1 VKPCILST
9 IGDIALA
16 IGAEF
21 KNYLDIVFHILQQAA
36 QTQVDKTDFDMID
49 YINELREGCLEAY
62 TGIIQGLKGDVENK
76 INPDVNLA
84 GPQIPVMLQLIELIA
99 KDEDHSDSNVA
110 SCAGLLG

>member
-1 VKPCILST
+1 
-9 IGDIALA
+9 
-16 IGAEF
+16 
-21 KNYLDIVFHILQQAA
+21 
-36 QTQVDKTDFDMID
+36 MID

-76 INPDVNLA
+76 ISRKSDTLCLIVLLSFTSVTFSSLQCTADVNLV
-84 GPQIPVMLQLIELIA
+84 GPHISTMLQLIELIA